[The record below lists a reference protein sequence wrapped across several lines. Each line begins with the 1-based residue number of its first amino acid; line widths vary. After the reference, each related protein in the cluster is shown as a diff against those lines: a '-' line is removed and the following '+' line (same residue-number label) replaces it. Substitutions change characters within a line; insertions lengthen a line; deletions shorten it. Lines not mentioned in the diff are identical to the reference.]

1 MKKVTAFTKK
11 ASAEWVYSTLPHAT
25 LYIIA
30 SALLIGI
37 IPFTQSKADDHVQK
51 IDSLLNALH
60 KRGVFNG
67 NVLVAEK
74 GKILYTNSFGYADE
88 TKKTPLNANS
98 VFELASCSKQ
108 FTAMAIM
115 ILKERGKLKFDDK
128 ISTYIPEVSY
138 AGDITI
144 NHLIHHTGGLPDYMG
159 LLDSLFDKKKIATN
173 KDIIELL
180 GKHKPPVVFAPNTK
194 FEYSNTGYALLAS
207 IIEKISGTSYAKF
220 LKKEIFDPIGMKHTL
235 VYNRRYAPKTIENYA
250 YGYVYNDSTQQY
262 LLPDN
267 FEPTKMV
274 VWLDGI
280 VGDGC
285 VNSTINDLYLWDRAL
300 HNKKLISAKG
310 YQELFTESL
319 LQDSTSTKYA
329 FGWTVDTHP
338 TFGKVIAHN
347 GGWPGYV
354 SRIERHTDNDKTI
367 ILLQNHHNVT
377 IPHKDIRHILYNIP
391 LAKIKE
397 RKEIN
402 LPMEK
407 LQKLVGK
414 YSITP
419 EMSMTIS
426 LKNGQLFAQV
436 TGQGAIPI
444 YPESELFFFIKIVD
458 AQIMFETDGNN
469 NIIKLYLLQNQ
480 QKIEAQKII
489 E

>member
-1 MKKVTAFTKK
+1 MKSVSTFEAITKYIATTKAFRV
-11 ASAEWVYSTLPHAT
+11 SPLFVC
-25 LYIIA
+25 II
-30 SALLIGI
+30 LVGLITV
-37 IPFTQSKADDHVQK
+37 TQSKADDHVQK

-60 KRGVFNG
+60 KKGVFNG
-67 NVLVAEK
+67 NILVAEK
-74 GKILYTNSFGYADE
+74 GKILYKNSFGYADE
-88 TKKTPLNANS
+88 TKKIPLNENS

-115 ILKERGKLKFDDK
+115 ILKERGKLKFEDK
-128 ISTYIPEVSY
+128 VSQYIPELSY

-207 IIEKISGTSYAKF
+207 IIEKASGTSYAKF
-220 LKKEIFDPIGMKHTL
+220 LKTEIFDPLGMKHTL
-235 VYNRRYAPKTIENYA
+235 VYNRRYAPKKIDNYA

-267 FEPTKMV
+267 YEPTKMV

-285 VNSTINDLYLWDRAL
+285 VNSTANDLFLWDRAL
-300 HNKKLISAKG
+300 HNKKLISEKG
-310 YQELFTESL
+310 YLELFSESIL
-319 LQDSTSTKYA
+319 PDSTSTKYA

-354 SRIERHTDNDKTI
+354 SRIERHPESDKTI

-402 LPMEK
+402 LPIEK
-407 LQKLVGK
+407 LQNLVGK
-414 YSITP
+414 YAITP
-419 EMSMTIS
+419 EMSITIS
-426 LKNGQLFAQV
+426 LNKEQLYAQM

-444 YPESELFFFIKIVD
+444 YPESDLFFFLKVVD
-458 AQIMFETDGNN
+458 AQIMFEMNGNN
-469 NIIKLYLLQNQ
+469 NITRLYLLQNQ
-480 QKIEAQKII
+480 QKIEAQKVI